1 MWKPSTP
8 STEERTAS
16 FAPETPAPKGSRSRW
31 NRVGVLIFISY
42 FIAFADRS
50 NIGVAAPQMAHDL
63 DLSIRLVGAL
73 LSAFF
78 CGYILTQIPGGWLAQ
93 RVGPVKVVAAAMIL
107 TGISACLT
115 GLVTKYEALIAVRML
130 MGIAEGVI
138 WPSFAVLFIRWFPGD
153 ERGRAVS
160 VAQYALPM
168 SSVLIAPLSGWMVDA
183 MSWQHMFVLQ
193 GIPAIAIGV
202 IFMLLV
208 TDDPESDKRISKDER
223 DYILK
228 HRDQGTSNN
237 ARFVDVLRKPT
248 VWLLGLA
255 SHCWIMGIFSFGLW
269 MPSLIKHY
277 TAQGYSMAGTLT
289 AIPFIFGAVAMYAN
303 ARLSDKTRHSK
314 GWFVAVPV
322 MIAALALFAQH
333 YGPQTLGWTLLTFSI
348 AGAGLYS
355 GAGTWW
361 NWAISMFPKNQAGP
375 AIGLMNIFASLGG
388 IVGPFAVALL
398 AQEGAPASSFYL
410 LGYSLFVATGLI
422 LILIKLSTSAAATMR
437 PPLATLS
444 QPLQPK

>member
-1 MWKPSTP
+1 
-8 STEERTAS
+8 
-16 FAPETPAPKGSRSRW
+16 
-31 NRVGVLIFISY
+31 
-42 FIAFADRS
+42 
-50 NIGVAAPQMAHDL
+50 
-63 DLSIRLVGAL
+63 
-73 LSAFF
+73 
-78 CGYILTQIPGGWLAQ
+78 
-93 RVGPVKVVAAAMIL
+93 MIL

-115 GLVTKYEALIAVRML
+115 GLVTKYEALIAVRVL

-138 WPSFAVLFIRWFPGD
+138 WPSFAVLFIRWFPGN

-208 TDDPESDKRISKDER
+208 TDDPAFDKRIGEEER
-223 DYILK
+223 AYILK
-228 HRDQGTSNN
+228 NRDQGTSTN
-237 ARFVDVLRKPT
+237 ARFLDVLKRPT

-269 MPSLIKHY
+269 MPSLIKQY
-277 TAQGYSMAGTLT
+277 TAHGYSTAGTLT
-289 AIPFIFGAVAMYAN
+289 AIPFVFGAIAMYLN
-303 ARLSDKTRHSK
+303 ARFSDKTHHSK
-314 GWFVAVPV
+314 GWFVAIPIT
-322 MIAALALFAQH
+322 IAGLALFAQH
-333 YGPQTLGWTLLTFSI
+333 YGPDTLGWALLTFSI

-361 NWAISMFPKNQAGP
+361 SWAISMFPKNQAGP

-388 IVGPFAVALL
+388 SIGPFAVAIL
-398 AQEGAPASSFYL
+398 AEGGAPASSFYL
-410 LGYSLFVATGLI
+410 LGYCLFIASGLI
-422 LILIKLSTSAAATMR
+422 LVLIKSNTTSDVARVHPAH
-437 PPLATLS
+437 
-444 QPLQPK
+444 QIN

>member
-1 MWKPSTP
+1 MG
-8 STEERTAS
+8 RTLS
-16 FAPETPAPKGSRSRW
+16 KGGRSRW
-31 NRVGVLIFISY
+31 SRVGVLIFISY

-93 RVGPVKVVAAAMIL
+93 RVGPVKVVAGAMIL

-115 GLVTKYEALIAVRML
+115 GLVTKYEALIAVRVL

-138 WPSFAVLFIRWFPGD
+138 WPSFAVLFIRWFPGN

-168 SSVLIAPLSGWMVDA
+168 SSVFIAPLSGWMVDT

-208 TDDPESDKRISKDER
+208 TDDPAFDKRIGEEER
-223 DYILK
+223 AYILK
-228 HRDQGTSNN
+228 TRDQGTSNN
-237 ARFVDVLRKPT
+237 ARFVDVLKRPT

-269 MPSLIKHY
+269 MPSLIKQY
-277 TAQGYSMAGTLT
+277 TAHGYSTAGILT
-289 AIPFIFGAVAMYAN
+289 AIPFIFGAIAMYLN
-303 ARLSDKTRHSK
+303 ARFSDKTRHSK
-314 GWFVAVPV
+314 GWFVAIPIT
-322 MIAALALFAQH
+322 IAGLALFAQH
-333 YGPQTLGWTLLTFSI
+333 YGPDTLGWALLTFSI

-388 IVGPFAVALL
+388 IIGPFAVAIL
-398 AQEGAPASSFYL
+398 AEGGSPASSFYL
-410 LGYSLFVATGLI
+410 LGYSLFIATGLI
-422 LILIKLSTSAAATMR
+422 LVLIKSNTTSDVARVHPAH
-437 PPLATLS
+437 
-444 QPLQPK
+444 QIN

>member
-1 MWKPSTP
+1 M
-8 STEERTAS
+8 RGQA
-16 FAPETPAPKGSRSRW
+16 APVSPESSALKLGRSRW
-31 NRVGVLIFISY
+31 NRIGVLIFISY

-63 DLSIRLVGAL
+63 DLSIRLIGAL

-93 RVGPVKVVAAAMIL
+93 RVGPVRVVAGAMVL

-115 GLVTKYEALIAVRML
+115 GLVTKYEALIAVRVL

-138 WPSFAVLFIRWFPGD
+138 WPSFAVLFIRWFPGN

-168 SSVLIAPLSGWMVDA
+168 SSVLIAPLSGWMVDTL
-183 MSWQHMFVLQ
+183 SWQHMFVLQ

-202 IFMLLV
+202 IFMLFV
-208 TDDPESDKRISKDER
+208 SDDPESDTRIGEDER
-223 DYILK
+223 AYILK
-228 HRDQGTSNN
+228 NRDQGTSNN
-237 ARFVDVLRKPT
+237 APFADVLKRPT

-255 SHCWIMGIFSFGLW
+255 SHCWIMCIFSFGLW
-269 MPSLIKHY
+269 MPSLIKQY

-289 AIPFIFGAVAMYAN
+289 AIPFIFGALAMYVN
-303 ARLSDKTRHSK
+303 ARFSDRSNYSK
-314 GWFVAVPV
+314 GWFVAIPV
-322 MIAALALFAQH
+322 TVAGLALFAQH
-333 YGPQTLGWTLLTFSI
+333 YGPQTIGWTLLTFSI

-388 IVGPFAVALL
+388 IIGPFAVAML
-398 AQEGAPASSFYL
+398 AEGSAPASSFYL
-410 LGYSLFVATGLI
+410 LGYALFIASGLI
-422 LILIKLSTSAAATMR
+422 ILLIRLSTPSTSPSKR
-437 PPLATLS
+437 RS
-444 QPLQPK
+444 QRLKKPINTKYS